1 MTPHASFLALRWAR
15 EEALANLAKLRT
27 TFPQSYGPGGFYDAV
42 NVKTGQV
49 ARFHLALDQG
59 MIMVA
64 IANELRNDRERSY
77 LEPFI
82 EQTIKPL
89 IAQEEFT
96 AGG

>member
-1 MTPHASFLALRWAR
+1 
-15 EEALANLAKLRT
+15 
-27 TFPQSYGPGGFYDAV
+27 
-42 NVKTGQV
+42 
-49 ARFHLALDQG
+49 

-77 LEPFI
+77 LAPFL
-82 EQTIKPL
+82 ERTIKPL